1 MRLDKF
7 LSEASSLSRSDAKKA
22 IKNGVIKV
30 NNVIASKAEMN
41 INENTDEVIYKGS
54 KIIYEKF
61 VYFML
66 NKPANCV
73 SATND
78 NVNKTVLDVLG
89 EKTYKDLFPVGRL
102 DKDTTGLLLITN
114 DGDLSHRLLSP
125 KKQIYKTYRAVCR
138 DEITSLMCQMLENGV
153 DIGDDK
159 ETAPARIVSFD
170 QNILVLSISEGRFHE
185 VKRMLMAVGNEV
197 LSLKRLSMGT
207 LKLDDNLLEG
217 QHRRLT
223 DDELRDLFE
232 LVGR

>member
-22 IKNGVIKV
+22 IKNGEIKV

-54 KIIYEKF
+54 IIIYEKF

-159 ETAPARIVSFD
+159 ETAPARIVSFE